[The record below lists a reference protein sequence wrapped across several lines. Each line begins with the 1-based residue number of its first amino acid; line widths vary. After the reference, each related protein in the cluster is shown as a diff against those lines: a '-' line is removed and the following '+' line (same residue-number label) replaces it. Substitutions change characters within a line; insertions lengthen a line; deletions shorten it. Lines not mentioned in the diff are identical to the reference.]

1 MTGVYNPKA
10 FILHAASLHQG
21 CPHCEKFST
30 AATRRCLD
38 RISVPVWLVVLSDQL
53 PVNAMV
59 GHYPTIKLIGREL
72 IRKRIAAL
80 AFPPLE
86 EWPHAVLI
94 RLSAS
99 YPPLPGRLLTYYAPV
114 RH

>member
-53 PVNAMV
+53 PVIAMV
-59 GHYPTIKLIGREL
+59 GHYPAIELIGREL

-80 AFPPLE
+80 AFP
-86 EWPHAVLI
+86 LI
-94 RLSAS
+94 KR
-99 YPPLPGRLLTYYAPV
+99 
-114 RH
+114 